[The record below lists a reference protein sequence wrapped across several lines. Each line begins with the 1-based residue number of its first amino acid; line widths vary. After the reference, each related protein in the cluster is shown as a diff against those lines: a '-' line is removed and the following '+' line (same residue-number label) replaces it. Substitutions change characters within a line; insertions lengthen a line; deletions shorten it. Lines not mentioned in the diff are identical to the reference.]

1 MPTPR
6 TDSVYVDGE
15 WQPSTGEDAIEVRNP
30 STEDE
35 IASVTSAGTEDIDAA
50 LDAAREAQY
59 DWARRPAKDRGDAL
73 KAVADTMRAH
83 KDELAEL
90 ITNEQGKPISSARGE
105 VAGAADL
112 TEYNAEWDR
121 RIEGDIVP
129 SDASNESVHL
139 VRKPHGVVAAITP
152 WNYPVTLF
160 VRKMSP
166 ALVTGNT
173 VVLKPS
179 PDTPLSSLRLME
191 LIDEEIDL
199 PPGVLNVVTGGAEVG
214 QQLVGDART
223 DMIAMTGSTRAGKA
237 IMRDA
242 AENLTPVSLELGGK
256 APAIVWADADVDEA
270 VEDILTARVTNTGQ
284 VCTCAERVY
293 VHEDVRAEFEEKYV
307 AAAESLTIGDPMDD
321 PDMGPQVN
329 DRELESTR
337 QAVAEARERGAT
349 VLTGGDRPAGAAFER
364 GYWFEPT
371 VISGVE
377 NDMELMQN
385 EIFGPVTPLMEVASL
400 DEVIELANDSRY
412 GLSSYVFTDSY
423 RTAMRVAEDLNFGE
437 TYINRTLGESWQGHH
452 KGWNESG
459 IGGDDGKHGVLS
471 YTQLKTVYHNYD

>member
-1 MPTPR
+1 MPTSR

-15 WQPSTGEDAIEVRNP
+15 WRPASGSAEIAVLNP
-30 STEDE
+30 STEE
-35 IASVTSAGTEDIDAA
+35 RIESMTSASAGDVDDA
-50 LDAAREAQY
+50 LDAARAAQR

-83 KDELAEL
+83 GDELADL
-90 ITNEQGKPISSARGE
+90 ITREQGKPISSARGE
-105 VAGAADL
+105 VEGAADL

-129 SDASNESVHL
+129 SDARNEAVHL

-191 LIDEEIDL
+191 LIDEEVDL
-199 PPGVLNVVTGGAEVG
+199 PPGVLNVVTGDKDVG
-214 QQLVGDART
+214 EQLVTDART
-223 DMIAMTGSTRAGKA
+223 DMVAMTGSTRAGKA

-256 APAIVWADADVDEA
+256 APAIVWKDADVDEA
-270 VEDILTARVTNTGQ
+270 VEDILTARMTNTGQ

-293 VHEDVRAEFEEKYV
+293 VHSDILGEFEDRYV
-307 AAAESLTIGDPMDD
+307 AAAEKLTVGDPMED

-329 DRELESTR
+329 ERELESTR
-337 QAVAEARERGAT
+337 RAVADAREGGAT
-349 VLTGGDRPAGAAFER
+349 VMTGGDRPAGEDFER

-371 VISGVE
+371 VISGVG
-377 NDMELMQN
+377 NDMDLMQN
-385 EIFGPVTPLMEVASL
+385 EIFGPVTPIMEVSSL
-400 DEVIELANDSRY
+400 DDVIDLANDSRY
-412 GLSSYVFTDSY
+412 GLSSYVFTDDY
-423 RTAMRVAEDLNFGE
+423 RTAMRIAEDLDFGE

-452 KGWNESG
+452 TGWNESG
-459 IGGDDGKHGVLS
+459 IGGDDGKHGVLG